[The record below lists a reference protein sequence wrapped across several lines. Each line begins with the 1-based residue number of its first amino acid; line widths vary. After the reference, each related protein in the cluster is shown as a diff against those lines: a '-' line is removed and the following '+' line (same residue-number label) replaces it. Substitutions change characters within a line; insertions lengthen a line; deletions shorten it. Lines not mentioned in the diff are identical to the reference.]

1 MNSPTAL
8 VQLHEISKSFGAT
21 KAVKNVSVGLPA
33 AQIIGLVG
41 ENGAG
46 KSTLAKM
53 IAGVYSADEG
63 VIEFD
68 GEPVSFKSPYEAL
81 NTGVSMMAQEIMLI
95 PDATVEDNIFSGK
108 MPARGMLPDRKK
120 IRSEFEK
127 LNNLTG
133 FALDPDA
140 RVSTLRL
147 ADQQKVEIM
156 RSISRNTKLIIMD
169 EPSAS
174 LTVDEVQRLHHTIKE
189 LASKGVTILLIS
201 HFLEEVLDIT
211 QTVIVMRDGEV
222 VRTGPTNLETVD
234 SLVSGMVGRSLE
246 TRYFESQSASNNK
259 VALSVQNVS
268 NSFLTNISF
277 DIHEGEILGLAGLIG
292 SGRTEIARAIYGA
305 DRITAGQLKIGGQ
318 LCEISSPSTAIKN
331 GIFMV
336 PESRKEEGLFLE
348 ASILDNLMI
357 STLGERA
364 KRKFIS
370 KSATEKAAV
379 ALAEK
384 VDLRYN
390 SIHQNAGSLSGGN
403 QQKILFGRAIEIA
416 PKILIVDEP
425 TRGVDI
431 AAKRAIHEI
440 LINLA
445 KQGIAILF
453 ISSEIEEVLGVSDR
467 VLVIHR
473 GKVQAEFTTPFD
485 QTNVMA
491 AFFGQTTGENN
502 G

>member
-1 MNSPTAL
+1 MSTPAAL

-53 IAGVYSADEG
+53 IAGVYSPDTG

-68 GEPVSFKSPYEAL
+68 GQKVQFNSPYEAL

-95 PDATVEDNIFSGK
+95 PDATVEDNIFSGN
-108 MPARGMLPDRKK
+108 MPSRFVFPDRKK
-120 IRSEFEK
+120 IREEFNK
-127 LNNLTG
+127 LNQLTG
-133 FALDPDA
+133 FALKPDVK
-140 RVSTLRL
+140 VSSLRL

-156 RSISRNTKLIIMD
+156 RSIARNTQLIIMD

-174 LTVDEVQRLHHTIKE
+174 LTVDEVARLHQTIKE
-189 LASKGVTILLIS
+189 LARRGVTILLIS

-211 QTVIVMRDGEV
+211 ETVIIMRDGEV
-222 VRTGPTNLETVD
+222 VRSGPTNLETID

-246 TRYFESQSASNNK
+246 TRYFETESAANNK
-259 VALSVQNVS
+259 VALSVEHISNAFLNDVS
-268 NSFLTNISF
+268 LS
-277 DIHEGEILGLAGLIG
+277 IHEGEILGLAGLIG

-305 DRITAGQLKIGGQ
+305 DRITSGRITINGVEV
-318 LCEISSPSTAIKN
+318 EITGPSVAIKN

-336 PESRKEEGLFLE
+336 PESRKEQGLFLE
-348 ASILDNLMI
+348 ASITDNMMI
-357 STLGERA
+357 STL
-364 KRKFIS
+364 
-370 KSATEKAAV
+370 KSRSINSLLKKSDLNTAAV
-379 ALAEK
+379 GLADK
-384 VDLRYN
+384 VDLRYTTIQQ
-390 SIHQNAGSLSGGN
+390 SAVSLSGGN
-403 QQKILFGRAIEIA
+403 QQKILFGRAVEIS

-431 AAKRAIHEI
+431 AAKRAIHET

-445 KQGIAILF
+445 KQGMAILF

-473 GKVQAEFTTPFD
+473 GKVQAEFSAPFD

-491 AFFGQTTGENN
+491 AFFGQTSGENN
-502 G
+502 D

>member
-1 MNSPTAL
+1 MNSSTTL
-8 VQLHEISKSFGAT
+8 VQLKNVSKSFGAT
-21 KAVKNVSVGLPA
+21 KAVKSVSVGLPA
-33 AQIIGLVG
+33 SQIIGLVG

-53 IAGVYSADEG
+53 IAGVYSTDQGE
-63 VIEFD
+63 INFD
-68 GEPVSFKSPYEAL
+68 GQPVNFKSPYEAL
-81 NTGVSMMAQEIMLI
+81 NTGISMMAQEIMLI
-95 PDATVEDNIFSGK
+95 PDATVEDNIFSGN
-108 MPARGMLPDRKK
+108 MPRRGFFPDRKT
-120 IRSEFEK
+120 IRTEFEK
-127 LNNLTG
+127 LNKLTG
-133 FALDPDA
+133 FALNPEA
-140 RVSTLRL
+140 KVSSLRL

-156 RSISRNTKLIIMD
+156 RSIARNTRLIIMD

-174 LTVDEVQRLHHTIKE
+174 LTVDEVARLHNTIKE
-189 LASKGVTILLIS
+189 LARQGVTILLIS

-211 QTVIVMRDGEV
+211 ETVIIMRDGEI
-222 VRTGPTNLETVD
+222 VRSGPTANETVD

-246 TRYFESQSASNNK
+246 TRYFDSQSAANQK
-259 VALSVQNVS
+259 VALSVKSLS
-268 NSFLTNISF
+268 NSFLSDISF

-305 DRITAGQLKIGGQ
+305 DRITSG
-318 LCEISSPSTAIKN
+318 EILIDGSRREIFSPADAIKN
-331 GIFMV
+331 GLFMV

-348 ASILDNLMI
+348 ASILDNLMV
-357 STLGERA
+357 STLAARSTN
-364 KRKFIS
+364 KFVNT
-370 KSATEKAAV
+370 SATASAALKV
-379 ALAEK
+379 AEK
-384 VDLRYN
+384 VDLRFS
-390 SIHQNAGSLSGGN
+390 SITQPAGSLSGGN

-431 AAKRAIHEI
+431 AAKRAIHQI
-440 LINLA
+440 LIDLA

-473 GKVQAEFTTPFD
+473 GKVQSEFKAPFD

-491 AFFGQTTGENN
+491 AFFGQNTGENN

>member
-8 VQLHEISKSFGAT
+8 VRLHEVSKSFGAT

-53 IAGVYSADEG
+53 IAGVYSPDEG
-63 VIEFD
+63 IIEFN
-68 GEPVSFKSPYEAL
+68 GQSVEFKSPYEAL
-81 NTGVSMMAQEIMLI
+81 KTGVSMMAQEIMLI
-95 PDATVEDNIFSGK
+95 PEATVEDNIFSGD
-108 MPARGMLPDRKK
+108 MPARGPFPDRKK

-127 LNNLTG
+127 LNTLTG
-133 FALDPDA
+133 FSLKPDVK
-140 RVSTLRL
+140 VSSLRL

-156 RSISRNTKLIIMD
+156 RSIARNTRLIIMD

-174 LTVDEVQRLHHTIKE
+174 LTVDEVARLHKTIKE
-189 LASKGVTILLIS
+189 LASQGVTILLIS
-201 HFLEEVLDIT
+201 HFLEEVLEIT
-211 QTVIVMRDGEV
+211 ETVIIMRDGEV
-222 VRTGPTNLETVD
+222 VRSGPTNLETVD
-234 SLVSGMVGRSLE
+234 TLVAGMVGRSLE
-246 TRYFESQSASNNK
+246 TRYFETQSASNNK
-259 VALSVQNVS
+259 VAISVNS
-268 NSFLTNISF
+268 ICNSFLTDVSLE
-277 DIHEGEILGLAGLIG
+277 IHEGEILGLAGLIG

-305 DRITAGQLKIGGQ
+305 DRISSGQIVVQGNRLENSG
-318 LCEISSPSTAIKN
+318 PSVAIAN

-348 ASILDNLMI
+348 ASITDNMMI
-357 STLGERA
+357 STLDSRA
-364 KRKFIS
+364 SKKFL
-370 KSATEKAAV
+370 KKVKLDKAAV
-379 ALAEK
+379 DLAEK
-384 VDLRYN
+384 VDLRYTN
-390 SIHQNAGSLSGGN
+390 IHQSAISLSGGN
-403 QQKILFGRAIEIA
+403 QQKILFGRAIEIS

-431 AAKRAIHEI
+431 AAKRAIHQT
-440 LINLA
+440 LLNLA

-453 ISSEIEEVLGVSDR
+453 ISSEIEEVLGVADR

-473 GKVQAEFTTPFD
+473 GKVQAEFSSPFD
-485 QTNVMA
+485 QTSVMA

-502 G
+502 D

>member
-8 VQLHEISKSFGAT
+8 VQLHQISKSFGAT
-21 KAVKNVSVGLPA
+21 KAVKNVSVDLPA

-53 IAGVYSADEG
+53 VAGVYSADEG
-63 VIEFD
+63 VIDFD
-68 GEPVSFKSPYEAL
+68 GKPVSFKSPYEAL
-81 NTGVSMMAQEIMLI
+81 NTGISMMAQEIMLI
-95 PDATVEDNIFSGK
+95 PDATVEDNIFSGN
-108 MPARGMLPDRKK
+108 MPARGLVPDRKK
-120 IRSEFEK
+120 IRSEFKK
-127 LNNLTG
+127 LNDLTG
-133 FALDPDA
+133 FSIDPDA
-140 RVSTLRL
+140 RVSSLRL

-156 RSISRNTKLIIMD
+156 RSIARNSKLIIMD

-189 LASKGVTILLIS
+189 LAKKGVTILL
-201 HFLEEVLDIT
+201 
-211 QTVIVMRDGEV
+211 RDGEV
-222 VRTGPTNLETVD
+222 VRSGPTNLETVD

-246 TRYFESQSASNNK
+246 TRYFESLSASNNK
-259 VALSVQNVS
+259 VALSVRNVS
-268 NSFLTNISF
+268 NSFLTDISF

-305 DRITAGQLKIGGQ
+305 DRITAGQVMIGGQ

-357 STLGERA
+357 STLGVRA

-384 VDLRYN
+384 VYLRYS
-390 SIHQNAGSLSGGN
+390 SIHQSAGSLSGGN